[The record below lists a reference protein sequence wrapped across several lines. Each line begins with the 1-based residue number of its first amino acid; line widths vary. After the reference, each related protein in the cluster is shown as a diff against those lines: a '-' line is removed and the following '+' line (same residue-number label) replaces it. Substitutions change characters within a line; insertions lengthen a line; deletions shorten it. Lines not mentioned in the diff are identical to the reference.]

1 MDLNFSWAIFF
12 HICPCN
18 FVFACVYLLF
28 DMSLNAPKIFPKTWI
43 FSQNWFLGIIFGKI
57 KIPESLDFTD
67 FFSSD
72 EFSQKQT
79 SQKPLCHGA
88 TPNILFTGKD
98 FILLY
103 SDEITV
109 SSGNSRHLPLK
120 SKSFFTFNSIFCT
133 KTSKKDPQNLR
144 SLQSSKSLPLLVV
157 IVVPSGIHSSIRAR
171 GY

>member
-1 MDLNFSWAIFF
+1 MITKKTLR
-12 HICPCN
+12 ICISTELQGQFLCLGN
-18 FVFACVYLLF
+18 YSVGWVFCPLTGY
-28 DMSLNAPKIFPKTWI
+28 
-43 FSQNWFLGIIFGKI
+43 
-57 KIPESLDFTD
+57 FTLPVD
-67 FFSSD
+67 
-72 EFSQKQT
+72 KN
-79 SQKPLCHGA
+79 CHGA
-88 TPNILFTGKD
+88 TPNILFTGKN
-98 FILLY
+98 FILLH

-120 SKSFFTFNSIFCT
+120 NKSFFTFNSIFCT